1 MGGANE
7 AGRFGLVTG
16 GAYKIIRRVS
26 FARLPASRFCFFC
39 QAGAALPFFC
49 AQAQWAACS
58 KDHKDD
64 GQAAVAHVI
73 LL

>member
-7 AGRFGLVTG
+7 AGRFGFVTG
-16 GAYKIIRRVS
+16 GAYKIIRRLS
-26 FARLPASRFCFFC
+26 FAAPRLAVLLFC
-39 QAGAALPFFC
+39 QAGAARPFFC